1 MKQKINLALCL
12 TFTLALL
19 VLTACAPNPP
29 ATSAPSA
36 SVEPTAPPTPEPT
49 AEVIRFTFTEEN
61 FPRLDGSTAT
71 IPLGEA
77 IQSVLLGKPR
87 SGCGVSFSKTS
98 GAYFALAANET
109 DLLLV
114 YDGGEEVR
122 REVNADALF
131 DTAPIG
137 FDALVFL
144 VNADNPVDNLST
156 EQVRQIFTGEL
167 TNWNQVG
174 GSNETIRAYQ
184 RGNGSGSQ
192 ALMDKLVMDGAEMG
206 RPETIPIVGEMG
218 GLVDAVADYTGGST
232 GIGYNVYFFVTEMY
246 ENPAIKL
253 LSIDGVAP
261 TYDSIADG
269 SYPFISEFYAVIRN
283 TEKDDSPARI
293 LYHWLQ
299 TEPAQAVIRSEKYV
313 SYLN

>member
-19 VLTACAPNPP
+19 VLTACAPNPS

-144 VNADNPVDNLST
+144 VNADNPVDNLTT

-218 GLVDAVADYTGGST
+218 GLVDAVADYTGGPT

-299 TEPAQAVIRSEKYV
+299 SEPAQAVIRSEKYV

>member
-12 TFTLALL
+12 TLILALL
-19 VLTACAPNPP
+19 LLTACAPNPP
-29 ATSAPSA
+29 ATPAPSV

-87 SGCGVSFSKTS
+87 SDCGVNFSKTS

-122 REVNADALF
+122 QEVNADALF

-144 VNADNPVDNLST
+144 VNADNPVDNLTT

-299 TEPAQAVIRSEKYV
+299 TESAQAVIRSEKYV

>member
-19 VLTACAPNPP
+19 VLTACAPNPS
-29 ATSAPSA
+29 ATPAPSV

-87 SGCGVSFSKTS
+87 SDCGVSFSKTS

-144 VNADNPVDNLST
+144 VNADNPVDNLTT